1 MEPQDGLGEVGALL
15 EASRNAPTERAS
27 VSYINQATTPR
38 IIRQGLAS
46 RLMGQQLAACLQA
59 AGEPLTPAAVLRGG
73 TQLWDRARRAAL
85 AQEVAVFRQAGGK
98 APYLRAAGLDET
110 SAPAKPCPHLPAI
123 RRFVRAL
130 LDPLYDA
137 QVVSREQYKLVA
149 ARASLLRWII
159 SRGGKADLVVSANEA
174 GVRGA
179 FAVTVVRPGE
189 IVAKVLAEDC
199 VELASSDDFTA
210 AEQAVVLLQQQHR
223 DTGWNDSLAPYWR
236 SLPQPG
242 ELYTKEAFIDEH
254 LRLLQD
260 QQLADYARLHRTW
273 TREVYAGPPGLREAL
288 VGENVPLEVF
298 VHAAA
303 LVSSYSFVFPSV
315 PGDQSWRELRG
326 RPVRFLV
333 PLLDLLNHA
342 TDHNVVVER
351 SPDTGERAFVARAVR
366 PIRPGEELVHSY
378 SSAASRP
385 DRALLDYFF
394 LPKPA
399 AQPLLCAVDLPGG
412 VPWGDSPPDDST
424 HAPLGEAAQRGAQ
437 AGAGSLVTANEAA
450 RLEGILAAFPTS
462 EAHDEELI
470 RGGGLGPREAVFVRF
485 RVLRKLA
492 LWQAVTRIRA
502 ALSAAECG
510 AEL

>member
-326 RPVRFLV
+326 RPENAHLW
-333 PLLDLLNHA
+333 P
-342 TDHNVVVER
+342 
-351 SPDTGERAFVARAVR
+351 G
-366 PIRPGEELVHSY
+366 RPGEELVHSY